1 MSFFSFQPEV
11 ERMPRTNFRLSA
23 IGLLGLLVLSACS
36 APRGL
41 KNASRLQL
49 ESLQASRQGVEAY
62 LDLTDQILVKA
73 KQFDDYGDQV
83 ELVFGKIDEILKQ
96 ETVPDDPLTA
106 SDQVAQALFSL
117 RRKQQSADDPVS
129 LFRQQHRLRL
139 RQLNLLL
146 ELVEQSQELIH
157 HYLTADVAPTSAQL
171 EELNTRLQ
179 QLEGLGG
186 NR

>member
-83 ELVFGKIDEILKQ
+83 ELVFGKIDEILEQ

-117 RRKQQSADDPVS
+117 RRKQQSTDDPVS
-129 LFRQQHRLRL
+129 LF